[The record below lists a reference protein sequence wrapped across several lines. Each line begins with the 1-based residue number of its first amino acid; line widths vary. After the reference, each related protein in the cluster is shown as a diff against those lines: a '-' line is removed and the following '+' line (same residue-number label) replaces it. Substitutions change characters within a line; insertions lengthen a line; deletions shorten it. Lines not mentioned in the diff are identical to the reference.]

1 MWKCLGVT
9 LSTEQLALARQRA
22 IERGL
27 DNRVRFELK
36 DYRDV
41 EGTFD
46 RIVSVGMF
54 EHVGIVHYDEFF
66 AKVRDLLKPDGVA
79 LLAFHW
85 PQRRARRYR
94 PLDAEIYFPRRLFPR
109 PFGGHGKRRA
119 FQACG

>member
-1 MWKCLGVT
+1 MFGVT

-41 EGTFD
+41 EGPFD

-54 EHVGIVHYDEFF
+54 EHVGIAHYDEFF
-66 AKVRDLLKPDGVA
+66 AKVR
-79 LLAFHW
+79 
-85 PQRRARRYR
+85 
-94 PLDAEIYFPRRLFPR
+94 I
-109 PFGGHGKRRA
+109 
-119 FQACG
+119 C